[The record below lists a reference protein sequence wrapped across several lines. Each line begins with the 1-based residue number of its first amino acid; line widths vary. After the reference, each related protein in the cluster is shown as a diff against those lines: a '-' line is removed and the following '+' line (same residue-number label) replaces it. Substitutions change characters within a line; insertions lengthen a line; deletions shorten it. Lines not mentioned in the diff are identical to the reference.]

1 MNSIYL
7 TKKIIILV
15 IIILALFVMADKAE
29 AAYDIKSDIRQV
41 KTAYNS
47 AVYYLDHNQ
56 GLKKAYINA
65 TSYLAYNNKWD
76 DIKVV
81 TDEKLDEF
89 PDVKLIKTS
98 DSPRIYYVKDNKKAQ
113 IISPTDFINFGFN
126 WGDIVTVNKIDFEQ
140 YVLTDYNGIGLT
152 YSVTSSKG
160 EIFIKLDSS
169 SPQGNLIPV
178 NTINNLVAIFNFRA
192 EEEITEI
199 KSLKLNLK
207 GVFNLDVLDKV
218 YITDD
223 DGTDF
228 NIQASINSR
237 EANFNFGEDTFIIRE
252 GEEREIKVFIN
263 FADYQDCEN
272 NTLQISINSAE
283 DINTASSITGDFPVE
298 ANIFNLINANDNLGS
313 VKIEEKSVNIN
324 TTNIGSTGQT
334 INKTTIYETSGNENI
349 IIKEISFIEK
359 GSAVNSDLGSFKLLD
374 ERGTVVAQV
383 SEMQS
388 GDIVKFTLNDY
399 VIDKSKSNTFIV
411 TSDILGGEGKKI
423 NLQFYEIKVIGS
435 EYGFNL
441 KAIYIDL
448 SESIEINREYL
459 GVVAEDLKDNK
470 KVFAEQP
477 GVIIGNFQIRNN
489 NQEVYLQSLNF
500 SLEKNASAP
509 NLDSTV
515 YLVNY
520 ESGEIYG
527 TFSGID
533 FVSGIININLNNI
546 KLDSKESLT
555 ITLITDMPNGIK
567 NGDSYRIY
575 LEKINYKAENGL
587 YYADNVI
594 APGVLLTVNTSNA
607 FIYSNN
613 EFTGINYTKGQE
625 DIKIASF
632 IVEAAAGDDIII
644 NSITFTKGNT
654 SGTIS
659 YNNGFSN
666 MKAYVGS
673 KRSNNIISQPLS
685 DNFTFEGFNYRLRAG
700 DRVEIKIYVNTTN
713 DLKVSET
720 QLGLTNIAV
729 IGYES
734 GIPTVINGL
743 NTLSNKVLFGEAKMS
758 ISALSGGAVVVG
770 EDYNLVA
777 SFKVKNLGVEKLLLK
792 YLTINTSTDGFSY
805 SLGYNDLR
813 IVNRSDSRRVGGNI
827 SRPVAGA
834 NKIDLG
840 SYEIVSG
847 EELTFDVYVDAEDS
861 APTGSFQIYF
871 SELLAKGRYSK
882 IEASIS
888 GDPTGNVTVSVN

>member
-1 MNSIYL
+1 MNYIYPM
-7 TKKIIILV
+7 KKIIILAIV
-15 IIILALFVMADKAE
+15 ILALFSIADKIE
-29 AAYDIKSDIRQV
+29 AAYSVESNIRQV
-41 KTAYNS
+41 KIVDDS
-47 AVYYLDHNQ
+47 AVYYLDHNK
-56 GLKKAYINA
+56 GLKKVYINE
-65 TSYLAYNNKWD
+65 TSYLSYNNKWS
-76 DIKVV
+76 DIKVIAS
-81 TDEKLDEF
+81 DKLDEWS
-89 PDVKLIKTS
+89 DIRLIKIK
-98 DSPRIYYVKDNKKAQ
+98 DGPGIYYIKGSKKAL
-113 IISPTDFINFGFN
+113 IVSPSDFINLGFD
-126 WGDIVTVNKIDFEQ
+126 WGDIVVVNKIDFEQ
-140 YVLTDYNGIGLT
+140 YILTDYEGIGLS
-152 YSVTSSKG
+152 YSSTSSQG

-169 SPQGNLIPV
+169 SPKGNLVPV
-178 NTINNLVAIFNFRA
+178 NTINNLVAIFNFRP

-199 KSLKLNLK
+199 KSLKLSLK

-228 NIQASINSR
+228 NIQASINNR
-237 EANFNFGEDTFIIRE
+237 EANFDFGEDTFIIRE
-252 GEEREIKVFIN
+252 GEEREIKVFVN
-263 FADYQDCEN
+263 FADCQDCLN
-272 NTLQISINSAE
+272 NTFQVSIDKAE
-283 DINTASSITGDFPVE
+283 DINTDSSIIGDFPIE
-298 ANIFNLINANDNLGS
+298 ANIFNLINADGNLGS
-313 VKIEEKSVNIN
+313 VKIEEKSININ

-349 IIKEISFIEK
+349 IINEISFIEK
-359 GSAVNSDLGSFKLLD
+359 GTAVNSDLGSFKLLD
-374 ERGTVVAQV
+374 ERGTVVAQA
-383 SEMQS
+383 SEMQN
-388 GDIVKFTLNDY
+388 GDIVKFILNDY
-399 VIDKSKSNTFIV
+399 VINKNRSNTFTV
-411 TSDILGGEGKKI
+411 TGNILGGEGKKI
-423 NLQFYEIKVIGS
+423 NLQFYKIKVIGS
-435 EYGFNL
+435 EHGFNL
-441 KAIYIDL
+441 NPTYIDL
-448 SESIEINREYL
+448 SESIEIIREYL
-459 GVVAEDLKDNK
+459 GVVAKDLKDNK
-470 KVFAEQP
+470 KVFAKQP

-489 NQEVYLQSLNF
+489 NQVVYLQSLNF
-500 SLEKNASAP
+500 SLEKNISAP
-509 NLDSTV
+509 NFDSIV

-520 ESGEIYG
+520 ESGEIYS
-527 TFSGID
+527 TFNGID
-533 FVSGIININLNNI
+533 FASGIININLNNI
-546 KLDSKESLT
+546 KLDSKKSLT

-594 APGVLLTVNTSNA
+594 APGVLLTVSTSNA

-613 EFTGINYTKGQE
+613 EFCGVNYTKGQE

-654 SGTIS
+654 SGTVS

-673 KRSNNIISQPLS
+673 RRSNNIINQPFS

-700 DRVEIKIYVNTTN
+700 NRVEIKIYVDTTN

-720 QLGLTNIAV
+720 QLGLTNMVV

-770 EDYNLVA
+770 EDYNLAA
-777 SFKVKNLGVEKLLLK
+777 SFKIKNSGAEKLLLK

-813 IVNRSDSRRVGGNI
+813 IIERSSARRVGGNI

-834 NKIDLG
+834 NKVNLG

-847 EELTFDVYVDAEDS
+847 EEFTFDIYIDAGDS
-861 APTGSFQIYF
+861 VPTGSFQIYF
-871 SELLAKGRYSK
+871 SELLAKGRYSR